1 MGARETL
8 LITEFRY
15 LKKCHMQAG
24 CDLFLK
30 GQNLDQW
37 VKVSGRLI

>member
-24 CDLFLK
+24 CDLFFMTSRDRTWIN
-30 GQNLDQW
+30 G
-37 VKVSGRLI
+37 